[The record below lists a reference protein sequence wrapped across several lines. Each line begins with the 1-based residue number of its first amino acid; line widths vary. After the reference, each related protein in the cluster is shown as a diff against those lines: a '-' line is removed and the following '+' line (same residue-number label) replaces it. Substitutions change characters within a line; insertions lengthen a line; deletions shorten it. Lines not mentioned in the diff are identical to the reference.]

1 MHERLREAIVPTAYG
16 ITALCTFRHYGM
28 TFDEAVQSYYG
39 ELTLRYFRSGFTD
52 HAAQQFSD
60 LKYYGPLFETIAA
73 AVYSPFMRW
82 KYDIRHLL
90 IAITALITIVAVGR
104 LAKLADADPLVAQ
117 LALVML
123 PQFWGHSFVNSKDI
137 PFACT
142 CALAALAFARIPDG
156 RWQMADGRSNGD
168 SAIRHP
174 PSAIG
179 RACCAGIAAGAAL
192 AIRPGGAVF
201 FVMTAIVVVALTRRL
216 KPMFVAGLVAWAV
229 MVAVW
234 PWAHLNPI
242 LNPIRAVRIAASF
255 TTKLPVLF
263 EGRFIGSDLLPRR
276 YLAEMLA
283 ITTPLPILILALAGV
298 VFVRGRTRVLV
309 AAWMIVPI
317 VLFTIWKPNVYD
329 GIRHFLFL
337 LPFFAVSCAVA
348 AREIVRRWPRALPAV
363 LLVLALS
370 IIPIVRL
377 HPYEM
382 TYYNTLVGGTGGAAT
397 RFDTDYWLS
406 SYREAAAWLRANAC
420 PNRPTRVLVAAT
432 QSSIGCLR
440 YYLPHDRFVVSLKG
454 EWGSPPQLPPAYDY
468 YVGTTRWGLAA
479 EYKATPVAHVIERDG
494 AAFTVIRGRC
504 R

>member
-16 ITALCTFRHYGM
+16 ITALCTFRHYGL

-52 HAAQQFSD
+52 HAAQQFTD

-73 AVYSPFMRW
+73 VVYSPFLRW

-117 LALVML
+117 LAPVML

-137 PFACT
+137 PFACACT
-142 CALAALAFARIPDG
+142 LAVLAFARMETMRG
-156 RWQMADGRSNGD
+156 AVL
-168 SAIRHP
+168 
-174 PSAIG
+174 
-179 RACCAGIAAGAAL
+179 AGLAAGAAL

-201 FVMTAIVVVALTRRL
+201 FVMTAIVVMAFTRRWKEL
-216 KPMFVAGLVAWAV
+216 LVAGLVAWAV

-242 LNPIRAVRIAASF
+242 LNPIRAIRVAASF

-263 EGRFIGSDLLPRR
+263 EGRFISSDLLPRR

-298 VFVRGRTRVLV
+298 VFARGRVRVLI
-309 AAWMIVPI
+309 ASWMIVPI

-337 LPFFAVSCAVA
+337 MPFFAVSCAVA
-348 AREIVRRWPRALPAV
+348 VQRWPRAKLAV
-363 LLVLALS
+363 ILVLALS

-377 HPYEM
+377 HPYEL
-382 TYYNTLVGGTGGAAT
+382 TYYNALVGGTRGAAT

-406 SYREAAAWLRANAC
+406 SYREAAAWLHENAC

-440 YYLPHDRFVVSLKG
+440 YYLPRDRFVVSLKG
-454 EWGSPPQLPPAYDY
+454 TWGSPPQLPPEYDY
-468 YVGTTRWGLAA
+468 YVGTTRWGLAS
-479 EYKATPVAHVIERDG
+479 EYNGTPVAHVIGRDG
-494 AAFTVIRGRC
+494 AAFTVIRGSGC